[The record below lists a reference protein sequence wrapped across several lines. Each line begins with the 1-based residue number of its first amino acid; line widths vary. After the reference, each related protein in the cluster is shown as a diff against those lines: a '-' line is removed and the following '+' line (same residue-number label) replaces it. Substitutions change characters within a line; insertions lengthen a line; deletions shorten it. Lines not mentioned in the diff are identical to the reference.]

1 LSIARRF
8 DPRLDIAVERRAG
21 RVILKLEGEFDLSSE
36 AQFQERLA
44 ELRDPELAELIL
56 DMRGLEFIDSSGLRL
71 IIKLAGTARD
81 EDFKLT
87 LIPGEGQVESV
98 LKTTGLDRILPMSS
112 NGDLPAEGDGDLRQE
127 GNK

>member
-21 RVILKLEGEFDLSSE
+21 RVVLKLEGEFDLSSE

-44 ELRDPELAELIL
+44 ELRDPGLAELIL

-98 LKTTGLDRILPMSS
+98 LKTTGLDRILPISA
-112 NGDLPAEGDGDLRQE
+112 NGDLPAEADGDLS
-127 GNK
+127 